1 MLRCERS
8 VGVSGNIP
16 MGFSGVLCDGDEV
29 YQNELGE
36 FENFC
41 FVEDV

>member
-1 MLRCERS
+1 
-8 VGVSGNIP
+8 
-16 MGFSGVLCDGDEV
+16 MGIEV

-41 FVEDV
+41 FVEGCIICLFISTVF

>member
-8 VGVSGNIP
+8 VGVLVIYQWGFLECFV
-16 MGFSGVLCDGDEV
+16 MGIEV